1 MLEFH
6 SLLKHPDDLLMSCQQ
21 FLHTCL
27 SQELGCSPPL
37 LGNLTDGDQRHLF
50 GIPMFVWIGPV
61 LRILPA
67 SAATKYGLKTFLDLK
82 KKQKTPKKSQ
92 TGEFPAVQWVKDW
105 IRRSQMCYSSPLSS
119 LHDRALSRSDWL
131 WGERPKLLCVINQES
146 VFSPGQQV
154 LWIYCNQSRSR
165 RTLIFS
171 SIQRR
176 PDVGTFSTL
185 NTQILSRMHF
195 TFSYWCFL

>member
-82 KKQKTPKKSQ
+82 KKTKDTKEISNWRVSSCAMGQRLNQ
-92 TGEFPAVQWVKDW
+92 TE
-105 IRRSQMCYSSPLSS
+105 
-119 LHDRALSRSDWL
+119 
-131 WGERPKLLCVINQES
+131 
-146 VFSPGQQV
+146 
-154 LWIYCNQSRSR
+154 
-165 RTLIFS
+165 
-171 SIQRR
+171 
-176 PDVGTFSTL
+176 PDVLF
-185 NTQILSRMHF
+185 F
-195 TFSYWCFL
+195 TSLKPS